1 MDPLLEEKQN
11 NQPQQKRPTGESTIN
26 TINNLAGA
34 RNLFKNPL
42 GKIGSKVVL
51 QVGTRTLSAFLAS
64 PPGLVLIVIAVIFI
78 STIIIIVGFGS
89 APASETIIP
98 TIEPTQTETVTP
110 TPAGP

>member
-11 NQPQQKRPTGESTIN
+11 NQPQQKRPTGESAIN

-34 RNLFKNPL
+34 RNLLKNPL
-42 GKIGSKVVL
+42 GKIGSRVVL
-51 QVGTRTLSAFLAS
+51 QAGTRTLSAFLAS
-64 PPGLVLIVIAVIFI
+64 PAGLVLIVIAVILIF
-78 STIIIIVGFGS
+78 TIVIIVGFGG

-98 TIEPTQTETVTP
+98 TIEPTQTEAVTP